1 MFQYAFISVYIL
13 FTTGGL
19 ILMKMG
25 NNAGTLAIQN
35 STVNFSV
42 NIISL
47 LGLIMYIISFL
58 MFTKIITTYD
68 LSYIYPMLAGIV
80 QTLSLLAAVF
90 ILKENITWFGAVGIA
105 LVIIGII
112 IMNINKVGA

>member
-19 ILMKMG
+19 VLMKMG
-25 NNAGTLAIQN
+25 NNAGTLAIQD

-42 NIISL
+42 NTISL
-47 LGLIMYIISFL
+47 IGLILYIVSFL
-58 MFTKIITTYD
+58 MFTKIVTTYD

-80 QTLSLLAAVF
+80 QVLSLIAAIF
-90 ILKENITWFGAVGIA
+90 ILKESISWIGIVGVA
-105 LVIIGII
+105 LVIIGIVV
-112 IMNINKVGA
+112 MNISR